1 LKLKTFKNSFNNTD
15 LMDEEHIT
23 VLIREVR
30 ELKERLIALEKEQR
44 QIREDILSGTPKERM
59 QRRLLENPEDRF
71 RKINIDD
78 LNIKI

>member
-1 LKLKTFKNSFNNTD
+1 MKLNTFQNSFNDTD

-23 VLIREVR
+23 LLVNQIK

-71 RKINIDD
+71 RKIKIDD
-78 LNIKI
+78 PNIRI

>member
-1 LKLKTFKNSFNNTD
+1 MRLKTFKNLFNDTD
-15 LMDEEHIT
+15 LMDEEHIS
-23 VLIREVR
+23 VLVKEIE

-71 RKINIDD
+71 KKININDPK
-78 LNIKI
+78 IKI

>member
-1 LKLKTFKNSFNNTD
+1 MRLKTFKNLFNDTD
-15 LMDEEHIT
+15 LMDEEHII
-23 VLIREVR
+23 VLVKEIE

-71 RKINIDD
+71 KKININDPK
-78 LNIKI
+78 IKI